1 MYHIFVHAT
10 IGHQNLFLA
19 PLITP
24 LKLVRTPLPFQ
35 CRNMTINLFLLT
47 DIWSAGC
54 VFAELLLGYPIF
66 SGESGVDQLVE
77 IIKVLGT
84 PSKEQIR
91 RMNRHYTEFK
101 FPKISAN
108 PWERVSFTVFK
119 SLI

>member
-1 MYHIFVHAT
+1 MFAFCSV
-10 IGHQNLFLA
+10 
-19 PLITP
+19 
-24 LKLVRTPLPFQ
+24 V
-35 CRNMTINLFLLT
+35 

-77 IIKVLGT
+77 IIKILGT
-84 PSKEQIR
+84 PSKDQIR

-108 PWERVSFTVFK
+108 PWERVFNFNFALIGLYLMFTITKLF
-119 SLI
+119 S

>member
-1 MYHIFVHAT
+1 
-10 IGHQNLFLA
+10 
-19 PLITP
+19 
-24 LKLVRTPLPFQ
+24 
-35 CRNMTINLFLLT
+35 MTINLILLT

-119 SLI
+119 IL